1 MQLNTLY
8 QLYAMR
14 LAGSPALGVAARMLN
29 IPDLFNYWLTGV
41 AKSETT
47 IASTTQFF
55 NPESMSWAT
64 ELLTRL
70 DLPAGILSEIVPPGT
85 LLGKMIE
92 PPHAPVY
99 ATAGH
104 DTAAAVVAVPAE
116 PGDNWCYISSGT
128 WSLMGLE
135 LASPVINAASLAANY
150 TNEVGVSGRIRFLK
164 NIAGLWLL
172 QECRKAWMLEGAEYS
187 YEQLA
192 RLASEAHP
200 FTAAID
206 PDAFLEPGGMPA
218 QIAAYCRRTGQ
229 APPATPGEFARAIL
243 ESLALRYRN
252 VMENLE
258 SLAGRKIDAIH
269 IVGGGSRNTLLN
281 QFVADCTGRRVVAG
295 PSEATAI
302 GNILVQA
309 MGAGELAN
317 LDEARAVVRNSFE
330 LTTVEPHPS
339 PEWERAYQRCF

>member
-1 MQLNTLY
+1 PLPRRAHLWRHGQ
-8 QLYAMR
+8 
-14 LAGSPALGVAARMLN
+14 ALRSGAARPGLWLYRHPVHAAQHAVPVVCHAPGW
-29 IPDLFNYWLTGV
+29 IPRV
-41 AKSETT
+41 ARSETT

-55 NPESMSWAT
+55 NPESMAWA
-64 ELLTRL
+64 EDLLERL
-70 DLPAGILSEIVPPGT
+70 DLPTGILSQIVPPGT

-116 PGDNWCYISSGT
+116 PGDDWCYISSGT

-192 RLASEAHP
+192 RLASEARP

-229 APPATPGEFARAIL
+229 APPAAR
-243 ESLALRYRN
+243 S
-252 VMENLE
+252 M
-258 SLAGRKIDAIH
+258 
-269 IVGGGSRNTLLN
+269 
-281 QFVADCTGRRVVAG
+281 
-295 PSEATAI
+295 
-302 GNILVQA
+302 
-309 MGAGELAN
+309 
-317 LDEARAVVRNSFE
+317 
-330 LTTVEPHPS
+330 
-339 PEWERAYQRCF
+339 